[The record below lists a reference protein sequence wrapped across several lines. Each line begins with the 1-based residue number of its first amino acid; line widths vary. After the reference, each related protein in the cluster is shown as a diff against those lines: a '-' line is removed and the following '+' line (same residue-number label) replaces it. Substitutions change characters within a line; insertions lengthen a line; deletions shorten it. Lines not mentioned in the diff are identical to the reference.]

1 VARLPTRR
9 PKTMAPPFPLVSIG
23 TARISARAKSYVAE
37 VLESAWLSDGPFR
50 PRLEALMAAL
60 HDVRHA
66 IFCNSGT
73 SALQCAFAAL
83 RELDGWHD
91 GDEVI
96 VPAVTF
102 VATANMVLANG
113 LHPVFVDV
121 DARTYNLDA
130 GRLADAIG
138 PRTRAIVPAHLFGLP
153 CDMDAILAIARGH
166 GLRVVEDSCET
177 MFVSYRNR
185 PVGSFGD
192 VACFSTRAGHLVT
205 TGIGGFACTSDDR
218 IACIM
223 RSLVNDGRAEVAD
236 AAPLHKRFVFD
247 RLGFSYRATELEAAL
262 AVAQM
267 EEREAMLES
276 RRRNAAL
283 LDRLLA
289 PVGDELVRLPSRPPD
304 REHAF
309 AMYPLVLGAGAREKD
324 AVLAHLGAHGIET
337 RDLLPLLS
345 QPTYRRL
352 CGDDVQGRFPVAH
365 WLDARGFYVGC
376 HEGLGEREITHL
388 ATTLGQVVH
397 PGVSVAPSAA

>member
-1 VARLPTRR
+1 
-9 PKTMAPPFPLVSIG
+9 MAPPLPRVSLG
-23 TARISARAKSYVAE
+23 TARISERAKTYVAE
-37 VLESAWLSDGPFR
+37 VLESARLSDGPFR
-50 PRLEALMAAL
+50 PRLEASMAAL

-113 LHPVFVDV
+113 LRPVFVDV

-153 CDMDAILAIARGH
+153 CDMDAILAIARAR
-166 GLRVVEDSCET
+166 GLRIVEDSCET

-192 VACFSTRAGHLVT
+192 VACFSTRAGHLVN

-218 IACIM
+218 IAGII
-223 RSLVNDGRAEVAD
+223 RSLVNDGRAEWTATG
-236 AAPLHKRFVFD
+236 ASPLHKRFVFD

-262 AVAQM
+262 AVAQL
-267 EEREAMLES
+267 EEREAMLAS

-289 PVGDELVRLPSRPPD
+289 PVGDELVQLPSCPPD
-304 REHAF
+304 CEHAF
-309 AMYPLVLGAGAREKD
+309 AMYPLVLGAGARGKD
-324 AVLAHLGAHGIET
+324 PVLAHLGAHGIET
-337 RDLLPLLS
+337 RDLLPILS
-345 QPTYRRL
+345 QATYRHL
-352 CGDDVQGRFPVAH
+352 CGVDPRATFPVA
-365 WLDARGFYVGC
+365 WRLDACGFYVGC
-376 HEGLGEREITHL
+376 HEGLGEREIAHL
-388 ATTLGQVVH
+388 ATTLGQIVH

>member
-1 VARLPTRR
+1 
-9 PKTMAPPFPLVSIG
+9 
-23 TARISARAKSYVAE
+23 
-37 VLESAWLSDGPFR
+37 
-50 PRLEALMAAL
+50 
-60 HDVRHA
+60 
-66 IFCNSGT
+66 
-73 SALQCAFAAL
+73 
-83 RELDGWHD
+83 
-91 GDEVI
+91 
-96 VPAVTF
+96 
-102 VATANMVLANG
+102 MVLANG

-153 CDMDAILAIARGH
+153 CDMDEILAIARGR

-177 MFVSYRNR
+177 MFVSYRDR

-218 IACIM
+218 IAGIM
-223 RSLVNDGRAEVAD
+223 RSLVNDGRAEWVD
-236 AAPLHKRFVFD
+236 EAPVHKRFVFD
-247 RLGFSYRATELEAAL
+247 RLGFSYRASELEAAL
-262 AVAQM
+262 AVAQI
-267 EEREAMLES
+267 EEREPMLAS
-276 RRRNAAL
+276 RARNAAL

-289 PVGDELVRLPSRPPD
+289 PLGDELVQLPARPPD

-309 AMYPLVLGAGAREKD
+309 AMYPLVLGARAREKD
-324 AVLAHLGAHGIET
+324 EVLAHLVAHGIET

-352 CGDDVQGRFPVAH
+352 CGDDVHARFPVACR
-365 WLDARGFYVGC
+365 LDARGFYVGC

-388 ATTLGQVVH
+388 ATTLGRVVRA
-397 PGVSVAPSAA
+397 GASVAPSAA